1 MTATPYPPESFG
13 MQQMRRRYA
22 PSATRLA
29 KATSH
34 AAGHAPAPAYVAT
47 FVATTVD
54 MEGLHRLI
62 LAPYVRTLPP
72 QEAAEHLDSEYA
84 AVREAAM
91 FAVCAPE
98 AK

>member
-1 MTATPYPPESFG
+1 
-13 MQQMRRRYA
+13 
-22 PSATRLA
+22 
-29 KATSH
+29 
-34 AAGHAPAPAYVAT
+34 
-47 FVATTVD
+47 